1 MSIKANLS
9 AKSAVLQKKNSKK
22 GFTLVELVIVIAVLA
37 IIAAIAI
44 PTVVNVINNA
54 NKSTDITNAQ
64 SVENAIKTAQ
74 SEVAANATNP
84 SDRAKTLI
92 NSSTKDLTALL
103 TAYGVDPAVITN
115 PKDKGATFV
124 YDAATGKVTACGS
137 DGNTLS
143 DSTIKNPKGTATL
156 AAGTTYTITGDTL
169 TVGPAA
175 TAAP

>member
-54 NKSTDITNAQ
+54 NQSTDVTNAQ

-74 SEVAANATNP
+74 SEQAANKTTP
-84 SDRAKTLI
+84 SDRAKNLQGKSTLG
-92 NSSTKDLTALL
+92 DLLKI
-103 TAYGVDPAVITN
+103 YGVDTKVLDV
-115 PKDKGATFV
+115 PKVASNTFV
-124 YDAATGKVTACGS
+124 YDKSTGKVNCTKGYKDK
-137 DGNTLS
+137 DGKDATPTGDKI
-143 DSTIKNPKGTATL
+143 DSTTPIKVTDDESVEINPTKSGT
-156 AAGTTYTITGDTL
+156 
-169 TVGPAA
+169 
-175 TAAP
+175 

>member
-64 SVENAIKTAQ
+64 SIENAIKTAE
-74 SEVAANATNP
+74 SEVAANATNS
-84 SDRAKTLI
+84 SDRV
-92 NSSTKDLTALL
+92 TKLTNATTKNVSALL
-103 TAYGVDPAVITN
+103 TIYGVDPAALSS
-115 PKDKGATFV
+115 PKVKDASFV
-124 YDAATGKVTACGS
+124 YDSASGKVTAVDK
-137 DGNTLS
+137 DGKSLS
-143 DSTIKNPKGTATL
+143 NGVKPTGTALT
-156 AAGTTYTITGDTL
+156 DTESYKIDADVL
-169 TVGPAA
+169 SIG
-175 TAAP
+175 